1 MPRFV
6 SLILLACACALLA
19 ACGPT
24 QSTIVINE
32 AEVAVER
39 ARLSGAEERAPYEY
53 FSATEY
59 LHKAKEE
66 WGYSDF
72 EAALDYASLSKQFA
86 EEAKKKVEGVSDG
99 LKPKKEAEKKEG
111 PDGNTPAPA
120 DPADELEGLE

>member
-1 MPRFV
+1 MPRFASFV
-6 SLILLACACALLA
+6 LLACACALCL

-39 ARLSGAEERAPYEY
+39 ARLAGAEQRAPYEY
-53 FSATEY
+53 FSASEY

-72 EAALDYASLSKQFA
+72 EAALDYAALSKQFA

-99 LKPKKEAEKKEG
+99 MKPKKDAPKGTVPGK
-111 PDGNTPAPA
+111 DQPA